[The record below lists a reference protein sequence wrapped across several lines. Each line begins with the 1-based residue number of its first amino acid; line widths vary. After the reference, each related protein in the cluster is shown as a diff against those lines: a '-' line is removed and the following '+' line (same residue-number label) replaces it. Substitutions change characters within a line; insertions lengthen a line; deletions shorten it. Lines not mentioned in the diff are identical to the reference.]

1 MHLSFCFGEHM
12 FVKLLLGIILG
23 CGFGMNFSYAE
34 TPLLEKPEVQ
44 HFIQEMVQKNHFSK
58 SEVVAILSQAEFK
71 PEIIQKITF
80 PYEGKPWDVYRPIF
94 LNAQKIDGGVDF
106 WRAHRAVLNQ
116 AEKKYGI
123 PAEYIVAILGVET
136 IYGRQ
141 QGTFRVFDALTT
153 LAFYFPKRAPYF
165 QYELKEYL
173 LMCKEHHIQPTSL
186 LGSYAGAMGMSQ
198 FMPSSYRKWA
208 VSYNGHAAPD
218 IAHNPNDAIFSI
230 ANYLQKHGWSHRE
243 KVTQLAY
250 YSHPK
255 CDNLVTNTKKPIYHY
270 RYLTQCGVKPAE
282 KTWSHPST
290 AGLLEMTT
298 AAGPEYWIGY
308 PNFYVILTYNSSP
321 LYGLA
326 VYQLGQTIAKK
337 V

>member
-1 MHLSFCFGEHM
+1 M
-12 FVKLLLGIILG
+12 FVKLFIGILLGCCSLVQ
-23 CGFGMNFSYAE
+23 FSYAE
-34 TPLLEKPEVQ
+34 VAFFEKAEVQ
-44 HFIQEMVQKNHFSK
+44 QFIQEMVKKHHFTNN
-58 SEVVAILSQAEFK
+58 EVVAILSQAEFK

-94 LNAQKIDGGVDF
+94 LNAQKIDGGVEF
-106 WRAHRAVLNQ
+106 WRAHRAVLTQ
-116 AEKKYGI
+116 AERKYGI

-141 QGTFRVFDALTT
+141 QGTFRVLDALTT

-165 QYELKEYL
+165 QYELKEFL
-173 LMCKEHHIQPTSL
+173 LMCKEHHLQPTSL

-208 VSYNGHAAPD
+208 VSYQGHAAPD
-218 IAHNPNDAIFSI
+218 IAHNPYDAIFSI
-230 ANYLQKHGWSHRE
+230 ANYLNKHGWAHRE

-250 YSHPK
+250 YPLRK
-255 CDNLVTNTKKPIYHY
+255 CNDLLSNTKKPIYNY
-270 RYLTQCGVKPAE
+270 RYLTQCGVKPVDRN
-282 KTWSHPST
+282 WSHPSK